1 MNESIIKQRYL
12 HPFRHHYERWPALA
26 WFGAGML
33 MVAQMLSSDAPRLV
47 LGLCALACFALSVPW
62 MKRWFR
68 LMETLERMQE
78 RNVQAIPYSNFDNSV
93 HADKSKI
100 FAGWGFDWSQHE
112 AQMAHEVI
120 LADPKN
126 IEQAYDVEAPGQSWI
141 HGINTVE
148 SPIYLPVADEHTLI
162 VAMTR
167 WGKTVLFRLLIAQAV
182 RRGEA
187 VIVLDPKGDK
197 GMRAATMQACHEA
210 GQELLEFNMAS
221 PATSVRVDPMRT
233 FDDASELASRV
244 AALLGRSTKD
254 KAFTDFSF
262 MVLNNVCNGL
272 LLCQRRPTLVS
283 IKRVLDGGLEQLL
296 SQAIIAYCNR
306 ELAPGWDASLDG
318 YRRSIQARRRKSAGS
333 SENEALILTPDEEA
347 KALTAFYREKV
358 SHVRGSS
365 ELDGLIATVEH
376 DSEHR
381 SKMLTSL
388 MPVLTKLTSG
398 PLARL
403 LSADETDPGDT
414 RKATDLARV
423 VEQQRVLYVGLNAL
437 ANEDVA
443 NAIGEILMADL
454 AAVCGS
460 RYNYANT
467 RKVVSI
473 FIDEAPELLIAEL
486 IKLLNKGG
494 GGAFR
499 LTLACQVIKDIE
511 ARLGSAAMAEK
522 VIGNIANFI
531 FGRVTAEES
540 QSFFTERLMKVP
552 IKSLEHSRT
561 VSTQTMEPMEFTSS
575 QGERLSVSME
585 PPIDPAMLGC
595 LPKLQYF
602 GLIGSRLVKARIPVL
617 VADEA

>member
-1 MNESIIKQRYL
+1 
-12 HPFRHHYERWPALA
+12 
-26 WFGAGML
+26 
-33 MVAQMLSSDAPRLV
+33 
-47 LGLCALACFALSVPW
+47 
-62 MKRWFR
+62 
-68 LMETLERMQE
+68 
-78 RNVQAIPYSNFDNSV
+78 
-93 HADKSKI
+93 
-100 FAGWGFDWSQHE
+100 
-112 AQMAHEVI
+112 
-120 LADPKN
+120 
-126 IEQAYDVEAPGQSWI
+126 
-141 HGINTVE
+141 
-148 SPIYLPVADEHTLI
+148 
-162 VAMTR
+162 
-167 WGKTVLFRLLIAQAV
+167 
-182 RRGEA
+182 
-187 VIVLDPKGDK
+187 
-197 GMRAATMQACHEA
+197 
-210 GQELLEFNMAS
+210 MAS

-283 IKRVLDGGLEQLL
+283 IKRVLDSGLEQLL

-358 SHVRGSS
+358 AHVRGSS

-403 LSADETDPGDT
+403 LSTDETDPGDT
-414 RKATDLARV
+414 RKVTDLARV
-423 VEQQRVLYVGLNAL
+423 IEQQCVLYVGLNAL

-473 FIDEAPELLIAEL
+473 FIDEAPELLNAEL

-540 QSFFTERLMKVP
+540 QSFFTDRLMKVP